1 MAGPRS
7 ATATMAR
14 TRDAALAGA
23 RRVVAELGFR
33 KASMVDIAVRSGM
46 AKATLYNHFRTKDDI
61 VAALVLH
68 DVNATVQDALT
79 VKDDPAKA
87 LARAAWRASTHPA
100 LRGALKAEPALVGHI
115 LATHATGHSV
125 WEGITQAVQ
134 GLLEGCGLTPDRA
147 QTDLVLRWLL
157 SAALLPL
164 REGDNPEV
172 FLEQARALATSVCT
186 SP

>member
-46 AKATLYNHFRTKDDI
+46 AKATLYNHFRTKEEI

-68 DVNATVQDALT
+68 DVNASIDDALT

-100 LRGALKAEPALVGHI
+100 LRGALKAEPALVGQI
-115 LATHATGHSV
+115 LASHATSHSV
-125 WEGITQAVQ
+125 WEGITEAVHR
-134 GLLEGCGLTPDRA
+134 LLEGAGLNTDA
-147 QTDLVLRWLL
+147 AHTDLVLRWLL

-172 FLEQARALATSVCT
+172 FLEQAKALAATVSTSA
-186 SP
+186 